1 MFSLCVVGQNAFP
14 WCRIAAIIHN
24 LLITQKIT
32 AMKKQLLFALVAF
45 AVLSLNA
52 CSKDDSNGDE
62 SWKDEPREDVFIEFK
77 DPNFL
82 EALIGEGVD
91 TNGDGRISEK
101 EASVVTSL
109 VVGERRISQMDE
121 IRYFRALTNLSCP
134 ENQLTSLDVSSL
146 PALETLTCGSNKL
159 TSLEVNPTLTGL
171 WCGDNQ
177 LTSLDVSK
185 CLVLKRLSC
194 NSNRLTSLDVSN
206 CPALDELDCGHNQLT
221 SLDVAKNLALEILSC
236 SSNQLTS
243 LDISKCKWMQALS
256 CEKNQLKEI
265 RIYKYHELGPG
276 TIDWII
282 SEYGDI
288 ITYVE

>member
-1 MFSLCVVGQNAFP
+1 MSSLCAVGQNAFP

-109 VVGERRISQMDE
+109 EIDERRICHMDE
-121 IRYFRALTNLSCP
+121 ISYFRALTKLYCLS
-134 ENQLTSLDVSSL
+134 NQLTSLNVSTLPVLRSL
-146 PALETLTCGSNKL
+146 ACGGNQL

-221 SLDVAKNLALEILSC
+221 SLDVTKNL
-236 SSNQLTS
+236 NQLTS

>member
-1 MFSLCVVGQNAFP
+1 MPV
-14 WCRIAAIIHN
+14 
-24 LLITQKIT
+24 QKTT
-32 AMKKQLLFALVAF
+32 ATGMSRGKT
-45 AVLSLNA
+45 N
-52 CSKDDSNGDE
+52 
-62 SWKDEPREDVFIEFK
+62 PREDVFIEFK

-109 VVGERRISQMDE
+109 EIDERRICHMDE
-121 IRYFRALTNLSCP
+121 ISYFRALTKLYCQS
-134 ENQLTSLDVSSL
+134 NQLTSLNVSTLPVLRSL
-146 PALETLTCGSNKL
+146 ACGGNQL
-159 TSLEVNPTLTGL
+159 TSLKVNPTLTGL
-171 WCGDNQ
+171 WCGSNL

-185 CLVLKRLSC
+185 CVGLSDLSC
-194 NSNRLTSLDVSN
+194 DSNRLTSLDVSN
-206 CPALDELDCGHNQLT
+206 CPALDELGCGHNQLM
-221 SLDVAKNLALEILSC
+221 SLDVTKNLDLEILSC

-265 RIYKYHELGPG
+265 RIYKYHELDQG

>member
-1 MFSLCVVGQNAFP
+1 MLFPGVGLQRSFMT
-14 WCRIAAIIHN
+14 IS
-24 LLITQKIT
+24 ITQKNYSDEKTIVICSCGICGPV
-32 AMKKQLLFALVAF
+32 AQCLF
-45 AVLSLNA
+45 
-52 CSKDDSNGDE
+52 KDDSNGDE

-109 VVGERRISQMDE
+109 EIDERRICHMDE
-121 IRYFRALTNLSCP
+121 ISYFRALTKLYCQS
-134 ENQLTSLDVSSL
+134 NQLTSLNVSTLPVLRSL
-146 PALETLTCGSNKL
+146 ACGGNQL

-185 CLVLKRLSC
+185 CLVLKRLGC
-194 NSNRLTSLDVSN
+194 NSNRLTSLDVSK
-206 CPALDELDCGHNQLT
+206 CPALDELCCDYNQLT
-221 SLDVAKNLALEILSC
+221 SLDVTKNHALEILTC

-265 RIYKYHELGPG
+265 RIYKYHELDQG

>member
-1 MFSLCVVGQNAFP
+1 MDGRP
-14 WCRIAAIIHN
+14 EGRIAAIIHN

-45 AVLSLNA
+45 AALSLNA

-109 VVGERRISQMDE
+109 EIDERRIYHMDE
-121 IRYFRALTNLSCP
+121 IRYFRALTRLYCQS
-134 ENQLTSLDVSSL
+134 NQLTSLNVSTLPVLRSL
-146 PALETLTCGSNKL
+146 ACGGNQL
-159 TSLEVNPTLTGL
+159 MSLEVNPTLTGL

-177 LTSLDVSK
+177 LTSLDISK
-185 CLVLKRLSC
+185 CVALSDLGC
-194 NSNRLTSLDVSN
+194 QSNRLTSLDVSK
-206 CPALDELDCGHNQLT
+206 CPALDELGCDNNQLT
-221 SLDVAKNLALEILSC
+221 SLDVTKNHALEILSC
-236 SSNQLTS
+236 YSNQLTS
-243 LDISKCKWMQALS
+243 LDISKCKWMQALF

-265 RIYKYHELGPG
+265 RIYKYHELDQG

>member
-1 MFSLCVVGQNAFP
+1 MLFPGVGLQRSFMT
-14 WCRIAAIIHN
+14 I
-24 LLITQKIT
+24 LITQKIT

-77 DPNFL
+77 DRNFL

-146 PALETLTCGSNKL
+146 PVLETLTCGSNKL
-159 TSLEVNPTLTGL
+159 TSLKVNPTLTGL

-177 LTSLDVSK
+177 LTSLDISK
-185 CLVLKRLSC
+185 CVALSDLGC
-194 NSNRLTSLDVSN
+194 QSNRLTSLDVSN
-206 CPALDELDCGHNQLT
+206 CPALDELGCGHNQLM
-221 SLDVAKNLALEILSC
+221 SLDVTKNLDLEILSC

-265 RIYKYHELGPG
+265 RIYKYHELDQG